1 MNSDIK
7 DTVISGESVQL
18 SYIQKR
24 LNKIG
29 EAAFLIASV
38 LKDKEILRR
47 EIHEGSLSYLAAVR
61 KAFDP
66 ESAKNLKLFFHGH
79 SLYQDLEHRIQG
91 LFHLVSLGKE
101 AKMISSMNADV
112 FISESSKILLEIQS
126 LLSPSDATIG
136 QAFFGSS
143 MTIPQQ
149 SVQHVGSVQSTSN
162 SPKQV
167 IKDIRDI
174 KDISKNRK
182 EKIVD
187 FLKNKGQSSIA
198 DIARALPEFSQKTVQ
213 RELNA
218 MILEGTIKRV
228 GDRRWSAYSIP
239 E

>member
-24 LNKIG
+24 LNKVG

-38 LKDKEILRR
+38 LKDKETLRR
-47 EIHEGSLSYLAAVR
+47 EIHEASLSYLAAVR

-79 SLYQDLEHRIQG
+79 TLYQDLEHRIQG

-101 AKMISSMNADV
+101 ARIISAMNAEV
-112 FISESSKILLEIQS
+112 FINESSKILMEIQA

-136 QAFFGSS
+136 QAFFGSA

-149 SVQHVGSVQSTSN
+149 TNPSVVSVSSTNVSA
-162 SPKQV
+162 KQAV
-167 IKDIRDI
+167 KDIRDI

-182 EKIVD
+182 EKIID
-187 FLKNKGQSSIA
+187 FLKSKGQSSIA
-198 DIARALPEFSQKTVQ
+198 DIAQALPEFSQKTVQ
-213 RELNA
+213 RELNS
-218 MILEGTIKRV
+218 MILEGTIKRI
-228 GDRRWSAYSIP
+228 GDRRWSAYSLP